1 MGSKGFG
8 LDSHIRLRGSQNRLR
23 GSQQG
28 VELGSHNRLRGSQ
41 DKPLARFS
49 YAACAVLKSHM
60 PLARFSMCR
69 LRGSHLPLARF
80 STAWR
85 AGHGPRVAR
94 ARAAS
99 SDLGYGSEKRAVVR
113 AIGQPI
119 LCARCSGPARASRL
133 ATHAMAVHTLFYF
146 FSSFIGNRVNAPIA
160 MMAEL
165 LDDGGA
171 A

>member
-69 LRGSHLPLARF
+69 LRGSQCAACAVLTCRLRGSQPRGG
-80 STAWR
+80 R
-85 AGHGPRVAR
+85 ATGYGLR
-94 ARAAS
+94 AREQHRAAWVV
-99 SDLGYGSEKRAVVR
+99 GAEKRARRMKKKFHYQRLRVVR
-113 AIGQPI
+113 RNG
-119 LCARCSGPARASRL
+119 
-133 ATHAMAVHTLFYF
+133 
-146 FSSFIGNRVNAPIA
+146 
-160 MMAEL
+160 E
-165 LDDGGA
+165 
-171 A
+171 

>member
-69 LRGSHLPLARF
+69 LRGSQCAACAVLTCRLRGSQPRGG
-80 STAWR
+80 R
-85 AGHGPRVAR
+85 ATGHGLR
-94 ARAAS
+94 AREQHRAAWVV
-99 SDLGYGSEKRAVVR
+99 GAEKRAR
-113 AIGQPI
+113 RMKKKKKG
-119 LCARCSGPARASRL
+119 
-133 ATHAMAVHTLFYF
+133 
-146 FSSFIGNRVNAPIA
+146 VNN
-160 MMAEL
+160 MYM
-165 LDDGGA
+165 
-171 A
+171 

>member
-69 LRGSHLPLARF
+69 LRGSQCAACAVLTCRLRGSQCA
-80 STAWR
+80 
-85 AGHGPRVAR
+85 AR
-94 ARAAS
+94 AVLTCRLRGSQPRGGRATGYGLRAREQHRAAWVV
-99 SDLGYGSEKRAVVR
+99 GAEKRAR
-113 AIGQPI
+113 
-119 LCARCSGPARASRL
+119 RMKKKKKKRL
-133 ATHAMAVHTLFYF
+133 T
-146 FSSFIGNRVNAPIA
+146 PP
-160 MMAEL
+160 
-165 LDDGGA
+165 
-171 A
+171 